1 MVLVCIGCGEDLGPH
16 EAGLRCDGCGRTFEV
31 VLGIPD
37 LRPDVSGPGAEADRR
52 LATELQEATRHAEFE
67 DLLRMLWSTHAE
79 VDASAAEKFVLGD
92 LSAAQR
98 SGRVVGQ
105 IFDSLGRSRQRES
118 VLEIGCGTG
127 ALGAALAARSEQ
139 VVASD
144 VSLSW
149 LVLARHRAAL
159 AGLDNM
165 RFVTGSAERL
175 PFRAETFDLV
185 VGSDVVEH
193 VPDAAALAASAYRV
207 LRPGGA
213 LWLSTPNR
221 YSLTPEPHVG
231 LWGVGYLPRRFA
243 RAYVRRFRGISYD
256 GIRPLSWRALAHVLA
271 ATGGSDVAV
280 VAPRI
285 VKPFRSNYG
294 RLGRVLVDA
303 YNLVRALPVGER
315 ILRPVA
321 PLFHAS
327 VRRPSGTPPGT
338 GGGDFP
344 RRSEQLRD
352 DGGAQADQQE
362 VERNAVTDTG
372 CRQSCDQGTG
382 QIQDQQGVVDLHS
395 ADLLPQKDAAE
406 CKKDEKPVGHG
417 QHNFLRER
425 RLRFGS

>member
-1 MVLVCIGCGEDLGPH
+1 MVLVCIGCGEELGPH

-31 VLGIPD
+31 VLGISD

-105 IFDSLGRSRQRES
+105 IFDSLGRSRQHVS
-118 VLEIGCGTG
+118 VLEIGCGTA

-165 RFVTGSAERL
+165 RFVAGSAERL

-243 RAYVRRFRGISYD
+243 RAYVRRFRRISYD

-285 VKPFRSNYG
+285 VKPFRSDYG
-294 RLGRVLVDA
+294 RLGRILVDA
-303 YNLVRALPVGER
+303 YNLARALPVGER

-327 VRRPSGTPPGT
+327 VRRPSGTPPVPAGETSPAGASSFAMTGAPKPTSRKSNGT
-338 GGGDFP
+338 
-344 RRSEQLRD
+344 R
-352 DGGAQADQQE
+352 
-362 VERNAVTDTG
+362 
-372 CRQSCDQGTG
+372 
-382 QIQDQQGVVDLHS
+382 
-395 ADLLPQKDAAE
+395 
-406 CKKDEKPVGHG
+406 
-417 QHNFLRER
+417 
-425 RLRFGS
+425 